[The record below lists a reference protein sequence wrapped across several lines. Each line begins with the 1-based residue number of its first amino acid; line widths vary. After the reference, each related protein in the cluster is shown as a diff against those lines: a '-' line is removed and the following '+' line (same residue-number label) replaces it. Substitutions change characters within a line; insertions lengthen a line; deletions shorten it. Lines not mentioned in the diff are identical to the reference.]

1 MNTANNCHKLAQH
14 YADNELL
21 EEEKETFYS
30 KMLIDGELK
39 MEVELHQK
47 MNSIIKDSSL
57 ENMKSILES
66 AHQKYLKKNRSKRF
80 GFFESKS
87 VLAAASII
95 IGLLFTI
102 LFVSDDSNSI
112 SIFNEYYQAYELS
125 SIKRNTKLLSEKE
138 ILWTKLIQTYI
149 SKDYKSVEAL
159 VANYS
164 LKYELS
170 PELELIEA
178 ITLIENKKFDLAEEK
193 LRSLSKNKSHPFII
207 EALWYLSLLEILEGE
222 VQSALALID
231 EIEKTSILNASM
243 TNFKNELLEIQ

>member
-1 MNTANNCHKLAQH
+1 MNTANNYHKLAQH

-21 EEEKETFYS
+21 EEEKETFFS
-30 KMLIDGELK
+30 KTLIDGELK

-178 ITLIENKKFDLAEEK
+178 ITLFMKSEHIKK
-193 LRSLSKNKSHPFII
+193 
-207 EALWYLSLLEILEGE
+207 G
-222 VQSALALID
+222 
-231 EIEKTSILNASM
+231 
-243 TNFKNELLEIQ
+243 